1 MGDIGHNLQLV
12 KLGIIGDTLAGFD
25 LLSYSAGLLTAAPVL
40 LLAALL
46 ARLTDKPRREPEP
59 EPAGGR
65 VQLLD
70 ITGPLPDLPEHP
82 GTRTQGGAYAWT
94 RTPPRP
100 AHDPYLEPD
109 DESNPAA
116 EPEWDRYPGP
126 IGS

>member
-1 MGDIGHNLQLV
+1 MELDLHLA
-12 KLGIIGDTLAGFD
+12 KLALLADLWAGFD

-46 ARLTDKPRREPEP
+46 ARLTDRPRREPEP
-59 EPAGGR
+59 EPASGR

-82 GTRTQGGAYAWT
+82 GTRGKRDAYTWT
-94 RTPPRP
+94 RIPPRP
-100 AHDPYLEPD
+100 AYDPYLEAD
-109 DESNPAA
+109 DESNPSP